1 MLQEKETGAVF
12 LSMEY
17 DKENWELKIE
27 IRQADI
33 IPEDD
38 DKEKCSKLYIQSLN
52 CSLKLLYFL
61 FTYYWVVI

>member
-1 MLQEKETGAVF
+1 
-12 LSMEY
+12 MEY

-38 DKEKCSKLYIQSLN
+38 DKEKYGKLIIMLREFAFSLY
-52 CSLKLLYFL
+52 SLLYPEKPRRNPYQKF
-61 FTYYWVVI
+61 

>member
-1 MLQEKETGAVF
+1 
-12 LSMEY
+12 MEY

-38 DKEKCSKLYIQSLN
+38 DKEKCSKLIFILIVFQ
-52 CSLKLLYFL
+52 L
-61 FTYYWVVI
+61 FIHLHL